1 METSRERIRLLLAA
15 QGSSLWMIAL
25 AELVIDALKY
35 VLRLRMA
42 ARHTTKTIPKITAYS
57 TAVWPPSL
65 LTNGRIRKIP
75 RRMSCPWVES
85 LRIYPT
91 QV

>member
-1 METSRERIRLLLAA
+1 
-15 QGSSLWMIAL
+15 MIAL

-65 LTNGRIRKIP
+65 LTNGRIREYSTPHNVPLGGIASP
-75 RRMSCPWVES
+75 YTRRKSSSQISSVQDAAC
-85 LRIYPT
+85 R
-91 QV
+91 